1 MSTPVK
7 RHTKAA
13 RNSRRSHFALKNAGA
28 VNCAD
33 CGAATMPHQACQAC
47 GKYKGKKV
55 INVEK
60 REVRR
65 AIHQKPMQ
73 KSS

>member
-13 RNSRRSHFALKNAGA
+13 RNSRRSHFALKNANA
-28 VNCAD
+28 LKCD
-33 CGAATMPHQACQAC
+33 CGAAMMPHQACQAC
-47 GKYKGKKV
+47 GKYKGKQV
-55 INVEK
+55 IDVDK
-60 REVRR
+60 RKVRR

-73 KSS
+73 KAS